1 MMVRSDGWD
10 QDIPACD
17 TDRPASSMSWSME
30 KAPVLMS
37 SLSSAAAALA
47 ERVCSCQL
55 CFIGSPTWGSGF
67 PSSRLTLSA
76 MVGQVASYIKWPGPR
91 GWISVCCDAGLW
103 MRTLKRQERRPD
115 WEFQAATDTDS
126 IGQWSYSI
134 GQWS

>member
-1 MMVRSDGWD
+1 MVRSDGWE

-67 PSSRLTLSA
+67 SQLPTDLERHGWASGKLCQMAWPEGMDLCVLRCWSLDANPQESREATGLGISSCHRL
-76 MVGQVASYIKWPGPR
+76 
-91 GWISVCCDAGLW
+91 
-103 MRTLKRQERRPD
+103 
-115 WEFQAATDTDS
+115 TDS
-126 IGQWSYSI
+126 IRQ
-134 GQWS
+134 